1 MSESSSGD
9 ELLVVV
15 YQEGRWIHCVSSQLG
30 AELPG
35 GVGGKAGI
43 GMKLVPGLSLRFGR
57 G

>member
-1 MSESSSGD
+1 MSGSSSED

-43 GMKLVPGLSLRFGR
+43 GMKPVREWSL
-57 G
+57 